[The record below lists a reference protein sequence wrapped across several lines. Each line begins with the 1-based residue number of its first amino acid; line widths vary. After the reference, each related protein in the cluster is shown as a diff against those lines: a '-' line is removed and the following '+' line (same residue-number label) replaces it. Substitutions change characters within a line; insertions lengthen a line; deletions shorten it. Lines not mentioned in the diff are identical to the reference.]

1 MNIKR
6 IKLADVKPAAY
17 NPRRQLKPGE
27 KEYEA
32 LKASIS
38 RWSLVEPLVVNLRTG
53 NLVGGHQRYNVLLDL
68 GHTEAEAA
76 VVDLDEK
83 QEKLLNVALNRIE
96 GQWDYE
102 KLQDLFEE
110 FSAEDIFAT
119 GYSDGE
125 LKTLF
130 GGEDEDPTDLYQDDP
145 EPEEDD
151 DGDDTEEDDGEFSI
165 YLSFPT
171 RQAAEEW
178 LEGEGIERDF
188 PRGGRNLVIHME
200 GDSYE
205 DTRYKR
211 PEASRTLDYLDG
223 LGFPK
228 ERRILSVQTEE
239 DRDAYTR
246 SGLSERVGT
255 FLYREASTAAGNRN
269 TILLNVPEGTNV
281 VFMDDDIK
289 QVVMEDLGL
298 VPLDTL
304 EKFERM
310 CKLGF
315 ATAQKNRTICFGLYP
330 VANAYFMRGGYKK
343 AAICVGT
350 LIGMVATP
358 GITFCEELQT
368 KEDYELCCRIIR
380 KYGACIRLDRFA
392 CDVLHYSKGGCEDA
406 WKDKSGVIRVAEL
419 LVAKYPDIL
428 KLNPKRPGEV
438 LMVKR
443 GKR

>member
-145 EPEEDD
+145 EAEEDD
-151 DGDDTEEDDGEFSI
+151 DGEDPAAWQDDEED
-165 YLSFPT
+165 
-171 RQAAEEW
+171 
-178 LEGEGIERDF
+178 
-188 PRGGRNLVIHME
+188 
-200 GDSYE
+200 
-205 DTRYKR
+205 
-211 PEASRTLDYLDG
+211 
-223 LGFPK
+223 
-228 ERRILSVQTEE
+228 EE
-239 DRDAYTR
+239 DEDPDFLGASWVVTLTFRSSRDAQRWIDRMGYDT
-246 SGLSERVGT
+246 
-255 FLYREASTAAGNRN
+255 TAKAG
-269 TILLNVPEGTNV
+269 
-281 VFMDDDIK
+281 
-289 QVVMEDLGL
+289 
-298 VPLDTL
+298 
-304 EKFERM
+304 
-310 CKLGF
+310 
-315 ATAQKNRTICFGLYP
+315 
-330 VANAYFMRGGYKK
+330 KK
-343 AAICVGT
+343 T
-350 LIGMVATP
+350 T
-358 GITFCEELQT
+358 
-368 KEDYELCCRIIR
+368 
-380 KYGACIRLDRFA
+380 
-392 CDVLHYSKGGCEDA
+392 
-406 WKDKSGVIRVAEL
+406 VIRME
-419 LVAKYPDIL
+419 
-428 KLNPKRPGEV
+428 E
-438 LMVKR
+438 
-443 GKR
+443 

>member
-130 GGEDEDPTDLYQDDP
+130 GGEDEDPTDLYKM
-145 EPEEDD
+145 
-151 DGDDTEEDDGEFSI
+151 
-165 YLSFPT
+165 T
-171 RQAAEEW
+171 RSRRKTTTATT
-178 LEGEGIERDF
+178 
-188 PRGGRNLVIHME
+188 PRRTTGNSASTSPSRPGRPQRS
-200 GDSYE
+200 GS
-205 DTRYKR
+205 RAR
-211 PEASRTLDYLDG
+211 ASRG
-223 LGFPK
+223 ASRG
-228 ERRILSVQTEE
+228 E
-239 DRDAYTR
+239 A
-246 SGLSERVGT
+246 GT
-255 FLYREASTAAGNRN
+255 S
-269 TILLNVPEGTNV
+269 
-281 VFMDDDIK
+281 
-289 QVVMEDLGL
+289 
-298 VPLDTL
+298 
-304 EKFERM
+304 
-310 CKLGF
+310 
-315 ATAQKNRTICFGLYP
+315 
-330 VANAYFMRGGYKK
+330 
-343 AAICVGT
+343 
-350 LIGMVATP
+350 
-358 GITFCEELQT
+358 
-368 KEDYELCCRIIR
+368 
-380 KYGACIRLDRFA
+380 
-392 CDVLHYSKGGCEDA
+392 
-406 WKDKSGVIRVAEL
+406 
-419 LVAKYPDIL
+419 
-428 KLNPKRPGEV
+428 
-438 LMVKR
+438 
-443 GKR
+443 

>member
-27 KEYEA
+27 KEDEA

-151 DGDDTEEDDGEFSI
+151 GGDDTEEDDGEFSI

-178 LEGEGIERDF
+178 LEGEGIERGF

-205 DTRYKR
+205 DTR
-211 PEASRTLDYLDG
+211 
-223 LGFPK
+223 
-228 ERRILSVQTEE
+228 
-239 DRDAYTR
+239 
-246 SGLSERVGT
+246 
-255 FLYREASTAAGNRN
+255 N
-269 TILLNVPEGTNV
+269 
-281 VFMDDDIK
+281 
-289 QVVMEDLGL
+289 
-298 VPLDTL
+298 
-304 EKFERM
+304 
-310 CKLGF
+310 
-315 ATAQKNRTICFGLYP
+315 
-330 VANAYFMRGGYKK
+330 
-343 AAICVGT
+343 
-350 LIGMVATP
+350 
-358 GITFCEELQT
+358 
-368 KEDYELCCRIIR
+368 
-380 KYGACIRLDRFA
+380 
-392 CDVLHYSKGGCEDA
+392 
-406 WKDKSGVIRVAEL
+406 
-419 LVAKYPDIL
+419 
-428 KLNPKRPGEV
+428 
-438 LMVKR
+438 
-443 GKR
+443 

>member
-178 LEGEGIERDF
+178 LEGEGIERGF
-188 PRGGRNLVIHME
+188 PRGGRNLVIHRE

-205 DTRYKR
+205 DTR
-211 PEASRTLDYLDG
+211 
-223 LGFPK
+223 
-228 ERRILSVQTEE
+228 
-239 DRDAYTR
+239 
-246 SGLSERVGT
+246 
-255 FLYREASTAAGNRN
+255 N
-269 TILLNVPEGTNV
+269 
-281 VFMDDDIK
+281 
-289 QVVMEDLGL
+289 
-298 VPLDTL
+298 
-304 EKFERM
+304 
-310 CKLGF
+310 
-315 ATAQKNRTICFGLYP
+315 
-330 VANAYFMRGGYKK
+330 
-343 AAICVGT
+343 
-350 LIGMVATP
+350 
-358 GITFCEELQT
+358 
-368 KEDYELCCRIIR
+368 
-380 KYGACIRLDRFA
+380 
-392 CDVLHYSKGGCEDA
+392 
-406 WKDKSGVIRVAEL
+406 
-419 LVAKYPDIL
+419 
-428 KLNPKRPGEV
+428 
-438 LMVKR
+438 
-443 GKR
+443 

>member
-83 QEKLLNVALNRIE
+83 QEKL
-96 GQWDYE
+96 
-102 KLQDLFEE
+102 QDLFEE

-178 LEGEGIERDF
+178 LEGEGIERGF

-205 DTRYKR
+205 DTR
-211 PEASRTLDYLDG
+211 
-223 LGFPK
+223 
-228 ERRILSVQTEE
+228 
-239 DRDAYTR
+239 
-246 SGLSERVGT
+246 
-255 FLYREASTAAGNRN
+255 N
-269 TILLNVPEGTNV
+269 
-281 VFMDDDIK
+281 
-289 QVVMEDLGL
+289 
-298 VPLDTL
+298 
-304 EKFERM
+304 
-310 CKLGF
+310 
-315 ATAQKNRTICFGLYP
+315 
-330 VANAYFMRGGYKK
+330 
-343 AAICVGT
+343 
-350 LIGMVATP
+350 
-358 GITFCEELQT
+358 
-368 KEDYELCCRIIR
+368 
-380 KYGACIRLDRFA
+380 
-392 CDVLHYSKGGCEDA
+392 
-406 WKDKSGVIRVAEL
+406 
-419 LVAKYPDIL
+419 
-428 KLNPKRPGEV
+428 
-438 LMVKR
+438 
-443 GKR
+443 

>member
-1 MNIKR
+1 MNFSREFANLACEFCLCYNTYNAKLRIAAAAKGTKAVSGNRGGLFSCQKGGKR
-6 IKLADVKPAAY
+6 REHPAY

-130 GGEDEDPTDLYQDDP
+130 GGEDEGPTDLYQDDP

-151 DGDDTEEDDGEFSI
+151 SGGDTEEDDGEFSI

-178 LEGEGIERDF
+178 LEGEGIERGF

-205 DTRYKR
+205 DTR
-211 PEASRTLDYLDG
+211 
-223 LGFPK
+223 
-228 ERRILSVQTEE
+228 
-239 DRDAYTR
+239 
-246 SGLSERVGT
+246 
-255 FLYREASTAAGNRN
+255 N
-269 TILLNVPEGTNV
+269 
-281 VFMDDDIK
+281 
-289 QVVMEDLGL
+289 
-298 VPLDTL
+298 
-304 EKFERM
+304 
-310 CKLGF
+310 
-315 ATAQKNRTICFGLYP
+315 
-330 VANAYFMRGGYKK
+330 
-343 AAICVGT
+343 
-350 LIGMVATP
+350 
-358 GITFCEELQT
+358 
-368 KEDYELCCRIIR
+368 
-380 KYGACIRLDRFA
+380 
-392 CDVLHYSKGGCEDA
+392 
-406 WKDKSGVIRVAEL
+406 
-419 LVAKYPDIL
+419 
-428 KLNPKRPGEV
+428 
-438 LMVKR
+438 
-443 GKR
+443 

>member
-6 IKLADVKPAAY
+6 IKLVDVKPAAY

-151 DGDDTEEDDGEFSI
+151 GGDDTEED
-165 YLSFPT
+165 
-171 RQAAEEW
+171 
-178 LEGEGIERDF
+178 
-188 PRGGRNLVIHME
+188 
-200 GDSYE
+200 
-205 DTRYKR
+205 
-211 PEASRTLDYLDG
+211 
-223 LGFPK
+223 
-228 ERRILSVQTEE
+228 EE
-239 DRDAYTR
+239 DEDPDFLGASWVVTLTFRSSRDAQR
-246 SGLSERVGT
+246 W
-255 FLYREASTAAGNRN
+255 
-269 TILLNVPEGTNV
+269 I
-281 VFMDDDIK
+281 D
-289 QVVMEDLGL
+289 
-298 VPLDTL
+298 
-304 EKFERM
+304 RM
-310 CKLGF
+310 GYD
-315 ATAQKNRTICFGLYP
+315 ATAKAG
-330 VANAYFMRGGYKK
+330 KK
-343 AAICVGT
+343 T
-350 LIGMVATP
+350 T
-358 GITFCEELQT
+358 
-368 KEDYELCCRIIR
+368 
-380 KYGACIRLDRFA
+380 
-392 CDVLHYSKGGCEDA
+392 
-406 WKDKSGVIRVAEL
+406 VIRME
-419 LVAKYPDIL
+419 
-428 KLNPKRPGEV
+428 E
-438 LMVKR
+438 
-443 GKR
+443 

>member
-83 QEKLLNVALNRIE
+83 QEKL
-96 GQWDYE
+96 
-102 KLQDLFEE
+102 QDLFEE

-130 GGEDEDPTDLYQDDP
+130 GGEDEGPTDLYQDDP

-151 DGDDTEEDDGEFSI
+151 SGDDTEEDDGEFSI

-178 LEGEGIERDF
+178 LEGEGIERGF

-205 DTRYKR
+205 DTR
-211 PEASRTLDYLDG
+211 
-223 LGFPK
+223 
-228 ERRILSVQTEE
+228 
-239 DRDAYTR
+239 
-246 SGLSERVGT
+246 
-255 FLYREASTAAGNRN
+255 N
-269 TILLNVPEGTNV
+269 
-281 VFMDDDIK
+281 
-289 QVVMEDLGL
+289 
-298 VPLDTL
+298 
-304 EKFERM
+304 
-310 CKLGF
+310 
-315 ATAQKNRTICFGLYP
+315 
-330 VANAYFMRGGYKK
+330 
-343 AAICVGT
+343 
-350 LIGMVATP
+350 
-358 GITFCEELQT
+358 
-368 KEDYELCCRIIR
+368 
-380 KYGACIRLDRFA
+380 
-392 CDVLHYSKGGCEDA
+392 
-406 WKDKSGVIRVAEL
+406 
-419 LVAKYPDIL
+419 
-428 KLNPKRPGEV
+428 
-438 LMVKR
+438 
-443 GKR
+443 

>member
-6 IKLADVKPAAY
+6 IKLSDVKPAAY

-83 QEKLLNVALNRIE
+83 QEKL
-96 GQWDYE
+96 
-102 KLQDLFEE
+102 QDLFEE

-130 GGEDEDPTDLYQDDP
+130 GGEDEGPTDLYQDDP

-151 DGDDTEEDDGEFSI
+151 SGDDTEEDDGEFSI

-178 LEGEGIERDF
+178 LEGEGIERGF

-205 DTRYKR
+205 DTR
-211 PEASRTLDYLDG
+211 
-223 LGFPK
+223 
-228 ERRILSVQTEE
+228 
-239 DRDAYTR
+239 
-246 SGLSERVGT
+246 
-255 FLYREASTAAGNRN
+255 N
-269 TILLNVPEGTNV
+269 
-281 VFMDDDIK
+281 
-289 QVVMEDLGL
+289 
-298 VPLDTL
+298 
-304 EKFERM
+304 
-310 CKLGF
+310 
-315 ATAQKNRTICFGLYP
+315 
-330 VANAYFMRGGYKK
+330 
-343 AAICVGT
+343 
-350 LIGMVATP
+350 
-358 GITFCEELQT
+358 
-368 KEDYELCCRIIR
+368 
-380 KYGACIRLDRFA
+380 
-392 CDVLHYSKGGCEDA
+392 
-406 WKDKSGVIRVAEL
+406 
-419 LVAKYPDIL
+419 
-428 KLNPKRPGEV
+428 
-438 LMVKR
+438 
-443 GKR
+443 